1 MLRHFAERTAIA
13 VAVIF
18 GVLNAGVAE
27 ARGPRHAAMVMDANT
42 GAILHNEDGDEQ
54 RHPASLTKM
63 MTLYLTFET
72 IEQGRLSMSTPVP
85 ISDAATNVAPSKLD
99 LDAGDEITVSDAIRA
114 LITKSANDVAVALA
128 EKIGGSQ
135 ANFVRL
141 MNAKAKALGMTK
153 TNFGNA
159 SGLPDSDQV
168 TTARDMITLGLRL
181 QDDFS
186 QHYRLFAMREFTY
199 HGHSFRNHNTLMNNF
214 AGIDGIKTGYT
225 QASGF
230 NLVTSVRR
238 NGRHLV
244 AAVFGG
250 RSAAARNG
258 EMRIL
263 LTRALNRAST
273 IKSRKPVPAL
283 IAKLK
288 GEPKL
293 AERPAKKVK
302 PEADVAV
309 AAPALK
315 PEPKRAASMML
326 KKAVAAPPVVA
337 SLDVA
342 PAPAD
347 GPPPAAVA
355 SAAAAPVAAV
365 TAALAPQPAPQP
377 APIAVAKVHRILVA
391 PRQGPKR
398 PAVKPSE
405 TTDMASL
412 EEPLPDPSVAE
423 TIVPK
428 AFATPAQEPPQHLA
442 AANTAKASMMG
453 AGDVVPAAAPVQAEA
468 NVPASPAAQPVVAPV
483 AAAAPMSPDGAPAK
497 ITKTALANPANKS
510 APRPIP
516 VAPKALVTATA
527 KRGMSPSSFEA
538 QAANLHGGVP
548 QTKGRVAALA
558 PQSGAIAGG
567 RFEIQVGAYGSVG
580 EAQKALAAVQAKTG
594 ALLASYPSVTQ
605 PANKDGRPIFRARFR
620 GFDAATAASACQKLR
635 QQAFNCF
642 VMSVE

>member
-1 MLRHFAERTAIA
+1 MLRHFAERIAIA

-72 IEQGRLSMSTPVP
+72 IEQGRLSMSSTVQ

-153 TNFGNA
+153 TNFENS

-181 QDDFS
+181 QDDFP
-186 QHYRLFAMREFTY
+186 QHYRLFAIREFTY
-199 HGHSFRNHNTLMNNF
+199 HRHSFRNHNTLMNNF

-273 IKSRKPVPAL
+273 IKTRKPAPAL

-288 GEPKL
+288 SEPKL

-302 PEADVAV
+302 PEADVAL
-309 AAPALK
+309 AAPAPK
-315 PEPKRAASMML
+315 PEPKRAASMTP
-326 KKAVAAPPVVA
+326 KKAIAAPA
-337 SLDVA
+337 A
-342 PAPAD
+342 PAPAIA
-347 GPPPAAVA
+347 P
-355 SAAAAPVAAV
+355 PVAASV
-365 TAALAPQPAPQP
+365 DDA
-377 APIAVAKVHRILVA
+377 HR
-391 PRQGPKR
+391 PRPK
-398 PAVKPSE
+398 
-405 TTDMASL
+405 
-412 EEPLPDPSVAE
+412 PLPW
-423 TIVPK
+423 
-428 AFATPAQEPPQHLA
+428 
-442 AANTAKASMMG
+442 
-453 AGDVVPAAAPVQAEA
+453 
-468 NVPASPAAQPVVAPV
+468 
-483 AAAAPMSPDGAPAK
+483 
-497 ITKTALANPANKS
+497 TALPW
-510 APRPIP
+510 PRRH
-516 VAPKALVTATA
+516 L
-527 KRGMSPSSFEA
+527 
-538 QAANLHGGVP
+538 LP
-548 QTKGRVAALA
+548 Q
-558 PQSGAIAGG
+558 
-567 RFEIQVGAYGSVG
+567 
-580 EAQKALAAVQAKTG
+580 
-594 ALLASYPSVTQ
+594 
-605 PANKDGRPIFRARFR
+605 
-620 GFDAATAASACQKLR
+620 
-635 QQAFNCF
+635 
-642 VMSVE
+642 